1 MKANERLK
9 MIKALS
15 EMTKQYEAIKHDT
28 HDTVYYDLLYKLHQ
42 AEVAAIAE
50 LNKYLEKKKEVK

>member
-15 EMTKQYEAIKHDT
+15 EMIKQYEAIEHDT